1 MSNKY
6 LGNVISQNSSTA
18 YTFENI
24 GCSVDGLVW
33 SSLSIFHHL
42 GLGQPQ
48 SSEQPHQDG
57 SEEGAEAEPRHQPEQ
72 QQRARQLLVLQGHLH
87 TRAVNQGSHDQ

>member
-33 SSLSIFHHL
+33 SLLSILNHL
-42 GLGQPQ
+42 GLGQ
-48 SSEQPHQDG
+48 SSEQPHEDG
-57 SEEGAEAEPRHQPEQ
+57 PEQGAEAEPRHQPEQ

-87 TRAVNQGSHDQ
+87 TRAVNEGL

>member
-33 SSLSIFHHL
+33 SSLSIFHHP
-42 GLGQPQ
+42 GLGQ

-72 QQRARQLLVLQGHLH
+72 QHVEDRVVVVNVLK
-87 TRAVNQGSHDQ
+87 V